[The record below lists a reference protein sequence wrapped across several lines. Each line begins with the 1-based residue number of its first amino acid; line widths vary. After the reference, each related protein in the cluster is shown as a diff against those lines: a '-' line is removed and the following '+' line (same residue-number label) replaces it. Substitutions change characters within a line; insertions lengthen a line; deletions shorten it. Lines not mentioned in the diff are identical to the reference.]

1 MDAMDSTKRGG
12 WPVTG
17 SVLDRNAGAVGVV
30 VFFLFWEFVA
40 RLVWHDPSVLP
51 SPTQALLQAW
61 QVLTFQELLGHVGIS
76 LARIVAGFA
85 IAAVVGV
92 MLGIACGWFR
102 TLGSILGPL
111 VELLRPIPPLA
122 WIPIAIVWFGLGEP
136 SKVFVIALGAFFP
149 IFTNAYRG
157 LTMISPV
164 LFRAARTMD
173 VDGWRLLWKVAVP
186 AAMPDVAIGLR
197 VGFGLAFGVLVA
209 AELIASDKGMGYL
222 IMEARQVGHLG
233 VSVFGIILIGT
244 VNLLVDRQLGNII
257 ARTIGRWAKV

>member
-1 MDAMDSTKRGG
+1 M
-12 WPVTG
+12 TG
-17 SVLDRNAGAVGVV
+17 SALDRNAGAIGVAA
-30 VFFLFWEFVA
+30 FFLVWEVAA
-40 RLVWHDPSVLP
+40 RLVWRDPSVLP
-51 SPTQALLQAW
+51 SPTQALEQAW
-61 QVLTFQELLGHVGIS
+61 TVLSYRELLGDVAIS
-76 LARIVAGFA
+76 LGRVLAGFS

-92 MLGIACGWFR
+92 ALGLACGWFR
-102 TLGSILGPL
+102 TLGLIMGPL

-136 SKVFVIALGAFFP
+136 SKIFVIALGAFFP

-173 VDGWRLLWKVAVP
+173 VTGWRLLWKVAVP

-209 AELIASDKGMGYL
+209 AELIASDSGMGHL

-233 VSVFGIILIGT
+233 VSIFGIMLIGT
-244 VNLLVDRQLGNII
+244 VNLLVDRQLGLII

>member
-1 MDAMDSTKRGG
+1 MK
-12 WPVTG
+12 G
-17 SVLDRNAGAVGVV
+17 SALDRNAGAIGVLI
-30 VFFLFWEFVA
+30 FLVIWELAA
-40 RLVWHDPSVLP
+40 RLIWRDPTVLP
-51 SPTQALLQAW
+51 SPTQALAQAFTT
-61 QVLTFQELLGHVGIS
+61 LTWSQLLGDIGIS
-76 LARIVAGFA
+76 LGRIVAGFA
-85 IAAVVGV
+85 IATVCGV
-92 MLGIACGWFR
+92 ALGLACGWFR
-102 TLGSILGPL
+102 TFGLVLAPL

-173 VDGWRLLWKVAVP
+173 VDGLTLLWKVAVP
-186 AAMPDVAIGLR
+186 AAMPDIAVGLR

-209 AELIASDKGMGYL
+209 AELIAADSGMGHL
-222 IMEARQVGHLG
+222 IMEARELGHLG
-233 VSVFGIILIGT
+233 VSIFGILLIGT
-244 VNLLVDRQLGNII
+244 VNLVVDRQLGSII